1 MCYNSRKETKVLFKI
16 ESYSIPDDDI
26 IQVRRKGIGRYMN
39 FHLNIKH
46 IRHLG
51 NPIALLWLTQNLRYR
66 QTEEG
71 F

>member
-26 IQVRRKGIGRYMN
+26 IQVRRKGIGKYMN
-39 FHLNIKH
+39 FHPNIKH

-51 NPIALLWLTQNLRYR
+51 NPITLLWLTQNFRYR
-66 QTEEG
+66 QQ
-71 F
+71 